1 MKISLLWIGKT
12 KDTRLSAL
20 IDEYVKRLGHYGRIF
35 MTELA
40 DITRHSGDKKEK
52 EAELFLS
59 RIEKSDFVV
68 LLDEKG
74 KKVNSRE
81 LAVFIERQMISST
94 KRVMFI
100 IAGAEGSARRLK
112 ERADLILS
120 LSPLTF
126 THDMARLILTEQLY
140 RAFTIIRGEKY
151 HNS

>member
-12 KDTRLSAL
+12 KDGRLRAL
-20 IDEYVKRLGHYGRIF
+20 IDEYIKRLGHYGRISS
-35 MTELA
+35 TELG

-52 EAELFLS
+52 EAELLLS
-59 RIEKSDFVV
+59 RVEGADYVV

-74 KKVNSRE
+74 KKLNSKE
-81 LAVFIERQMISST
+81 LAVFLEKQMISSV
-94 KRVMFI
+94 KRVIFI
-100 IAGAEGSARRLK
+100 IAGAEGSAKALK
-112 ERADLILS
+112 ERANLILS

-126 THDMARLILTEQLY
+126 THDMARLILAEQLY